1 MKQIVSVS
9 LPHSMHLL
17 LPLPLTSSVI
27 NTNSFSAL
35 SGLERLK
42 EQQML
47 GLDTLM
53 IVYNAFKQNIHEDPN
68 WCCENLHQNLQ
79 AMLDTRPHLERTS
92 HYLTAKDNQKV
103 PGTGVKR
110 RATLKAMHHSSI
122 CYDPKY
128 YCHGHTVSVD
138 VGLGSIYKP
147 YCQVADILIQDRFP
161 RLQKGSPPPLM
172 PPYHRCSPTQARYW

>member
-1 MKQIVSVS
+1 GNLTTRCSQVHLKLLPHTVKMLIVSPEFNCSNEMLSVS

-79 AMLDTRPHLERTS
+79 AMLDSKLVRIMSRF
-92 HYLTAKDNQKV
+92 N
-103 PGTGVKR
+103 
-110 RATLKAMHHSSI
+110 LK
-122 CYDPKY
+122 
-128 YCHGHTVSVD
+128 
-138 VGLGSIYKP
+138 
-147 YCQVADILIQDRFP
+147 
-161 RLQKGSPPPLM
+161 
-172 PPYHRCSPTQARYW
+172 RCSTHFNYYINVSKTSLRAH